1 MLGHKLKQT
10 ILGSVASGALVFGL
24 GISSASAVPTFTI
37 DPNAIPGISGYTPQV
52 ESDINGISDTLLQ
65 QTGPST
71 QFETGWLRIQSYT
84 NNGIP
89 STFHDTGLST
99 TALDLNTYGMY
110 ATFTATAHGITG
122 FGANQTGT
130 IGAGDFSF
138 KLFADIG
145 DNNVFTPGATNSTG
159 GVAPSITDTGGNDIV
174 LAIAT
179 SISGSA
185 GFQSGT
191 GAPIFSAISSFIIC
205 DGTANQGLLGSTVV
219 TGGDATG
226 CGTFDA
232 RTYFTA
238 PVPFFN
244 VNFAA
249 TTTSQI
255 GNVNFGGTNPPNATI
270 NGIVTDLTF
279 AQVPEPGTLGMFGFA
294 LMAIGGLVRRRRAQS

>member
-10 ILGSVASGALVFGL
+10 ILGTVASGALVFGL

-37 DPNAIPGISGYTPQV
+37 NPNAIPGISGYTPQV
-52 ESDINGISDTLLQ
+52 ESDINGTSDTLLQ

-71 QFETGWLRIQSYT
+71 QFETGWLQIQSYS
-84 NNGIP
+84 NNGAS
-89 STFHDTGLST
+89 STFLQTGLFSGPL
-99 TALDLNTYGMY
+99 ANTYGMY
-110 ATFTATAHGITG
+110 ATFQATAHGITG
-122 FGANQTGT
+122 FGANQAGT
-130 IGAGDFSF
+130 IGAGDFTF
-138 KLFADIG
+138 KLFADVG
-145 DNNVFTPGATNSTG
+145 DNDVFNPGATSSTG
-159 GVAPSITDTGGNDIV
+159 GVAPSVTDTGGNDIV

-179 SISGSA
+179 SLSGSA
-185 GFQSGT
+185 GFQAGT

-249 TTTSQI
+249 TTTAQI
-255 GNVNFGGTNPPNATI
+255 GNVTGGGTNPPNATI
-270 NGIVTDLTF
+270 NGIVTDLNF
-279 AQVPEPGTLGMFGFA
+279 ATVPEPGTLGMFGFA